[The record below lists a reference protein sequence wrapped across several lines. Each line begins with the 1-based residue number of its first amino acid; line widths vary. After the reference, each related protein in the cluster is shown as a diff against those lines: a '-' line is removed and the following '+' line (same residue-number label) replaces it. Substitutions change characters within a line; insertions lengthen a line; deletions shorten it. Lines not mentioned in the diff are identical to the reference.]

1 MTKKGMYVL
10 ERRLEDPNYD
20 SLTQSTKRKEKKEM
34 NDVSVVVVDSVD
46 TVVRPVAETTVESDT
61 DTNDTDNDPN
71 DNSNDDRVTW
81 SNHAQQRTYSDGD
94 GAQQRTYSDG
104 DGVTL
109 AQQSTYG
116 NEDDIIDISEAVTSV
131 NKPYI
136 YKSYRDACNGSKGSK
151 KACRESTI
159 TYGRNPHHV
168 SNRRQRLPSSKQVT
182 SE

>member
-1 MTKKGMYVL
+1 
-10 ERRLEDPNYD
+10 
-20 SLTQSTKRKEKKEM
+20 M
-34 NDVSVVVVDSVD
+34 NDVSVVDSKVQIKD
-46 TVVRPVAETTVESDT
+46 ISNSIVQSN
-61 DTNDTDNDPN
+61 DTNNDTENDT
-71 DNSNDDRVTW
+71 SKVTW

-94 GAQQRTYSDG
+94 GAQQPTYSDG

-168 SNRRQRLPSSKQVT
+168 SNRRRRLPSSKQVT

>member
-1 MTKKGMYVL
+1 MFTIVYLFWCRVL
-10 ERRLEDPNYD
+10 ERRLDDPNYD

-46 TVVRPVAETTVESDT
+46 TVVRPVAEATVESDT

-94 GAQQRTYSDG
+94 DG
-104 DGVTL
+104 DDSIT
-109 AQQSTYG
+109 STYG
-116 NEDDIIDISEAVTSV
+116 DGDDIIDISETITSAK
-131 NKPYI
+131 KPYI
-136 YKSYRDACNGSKGSK
+136 YKTYRDACNGSKKPSNGSK
-151 KACRESTI
+151 KPCSESTI

-168 SNRRQRLPSSKQVT
+168 SNRRRTLPNSRQVSS
-182 SE
+182 E

>member
-1 MTKKGMYVL
+1 ML

-34 NDVSVVVVDSVD
+34 NDVSVVAVDSIDIVGRPVAEATVD
-46 TVVRPVAETTVESDT
+46 TVVRPVAEATVESDT

-94 GAQQRTYSDG
+94 DSIT
-104 DGVTL
+104 
-109 AQQSTYG
+109 STYG
-116 NEDDIIDISEAVTSV
+116 DEDDIIDISETITSAK
-131 NKPYI
+131 KPYI
-136 YKSYRDACNGSKGSK
+136 YKTYRDACNGSKKQNNDSK
-151 KACRESTI
+151 KPCNESTI

-168 SNRRQRLPSSKQVT
+168 SNRRRLPNSRPVSS
-182 SE
+182 E

>member
-1 MTKKGMYVL
+1 
-10 ERRLEDPNYD
+10 
-20 SLTQSTKRKEKKEM
+20 M
-34 NDVSVVVVDSVD
+34 NDVSVVDSKVQIKD
-46 TVVRPVAETTVESDT
+46 ISNSIVQSN
-61 DTNDTDNDPN
+61 DTNNDTENDT
-71 DNSNDDRVTW
+71 SKVTW

-94 GAQQRTYSDG
+94 DVTLAG

-109 AQQSTYG
+109 AQRNTYG

-168 SNRRQRLPSSKQVT
+168 SNQRRTLPSSRQVT